1 MRIKFFGN
9 RRFVLE
15 EILLRTSDV
24 EINVI
29 ANTHLERD
37 SFLKGKKYK
46 LIGNK
51 NEAIES
57 ICRGDFDLLISNGLP
72 YILKLSELPVRKYVN
87 IHPSFLPDLR
97 GVDPVL
103 GSILYRRDSGATC
116 HLMDDGIDT
125 GPIISRVKI
134 PYTDDLTATLLY
146 QLSFVAEKNSFV
158 DAWNRDFLPLEI
170 SQDRSNTI
178 YFTRKPDTSVI
189 PLMQDDLH
197 IAQTVKAFSN
207 KNQGAR
213 FYIDDCEFRCFSCW
227 FSSNKFLFEIFPDA
241 RSNEI
246 VLVYED
252 VVAVKR
258 PNNFLFLAQIAG
270 TSQGWIGK
278 TIVGRS

>member
-15 EILLRTSDV
+15 ELIHRTSDV

-37 SFLKGKKYK
+37 SFLKGKRYK
-46 LIGNK
+46 LIGDK

-57 ICRGDFDLLISNGLP
+57 ISRGDFDLLISNGLP
-72 YILKLSELPVRKYVN
+72 YILKLSTLPDRKYVN

-134 PYTDDLTATLLY
+134 PFTDDLTATLLY
-146 QLSFVAEKNSFV
+146 QLSFLAEKKAFI

-170 SQDRSNTI
+170 IEDTSNTI
-178 YFTRKPDTSVI
+178 YFTRKPDSSII
-189 PLMQDDLH
+189 PLTQDDLH
-197 IAQTVKAFSN
+197 ISQTVKAFSN
-207 KNQGAR
+207 KNQGVR
-213 FYIDDCEFRCFSCW
+213 FYIDDFEFRCFSCW
-227 FSSNKFLFEIFPDA
+227 FSSNKFLFEVFA
-241 RSNEI
+241 SAKQNEI

-252 VVAVKR
+252 ILAVKR
-258 PNNFLFLAQIAG
+258 PNNFLFLAQITG
-270 TSQGWIGK
+270 TSQDWVGK
-278 TIVGRS
+278 TIVGRP

>member
-15 EILLRTSDV
+15 ELLLRTSNV

-37 SFLKGKKYK
+37 PYLKGKSYN
-46 LIGNK
+46 LISSNQ
-51 NEAIES
+51 EVIES
-57 ICRGDFDLLISNGLP
+57 ICREDFDLLISNGLP
-72 YILKLSELPVRKYVN
+72 YILKFSSLPKKKYVN
-87 IHPSFLPDLR
+87 IHPSYLPDLR

-134 PYTDDLTATLLY
+134 PFTDDLTATLLY
-146 QLSFVAEKNSFV
+146 QLSFYAEKSSFV
-158 DAWNRDFLPLEI
+158 DAWNRNFSPLKI
-170 SQDRSNTI
+170 VQDLSNTI
-178 YFTRKPDTSVI
+178 YFTRKPETSVI
-189 PLMQDDLH
+189 PLTQDDMQ
-197 IAQTVKAFSN
+197 ISQTVRAFSN

-213 FYIDDCEFRCFSCW
+213 FRIDGVEIRCYSCW
-227 FSSNKFLFEIFPDA
+227 FSSNDFLFEIFSGAKD
-241 RSNEI
+241 NEI

-252 VVAVKR
+252 IIVVKR
-258 PNNFLFLAQIAG
+258 HDNFLFLAQIVG
-270 TSQGWIGK
+270 TSQDWVGK
-278 TIVGRS
+278 TIVGR